1 VLQAIE
7 FVQMQRDDELWELL
21 ISLALGSANMTGEPL
36 AQDRVRCRHFMSG
49 SLPNGLD
56 KKSVIIGWCV
66 SLFNDERACDGAPVG
81 ALLDHIG
88 GYVDPLRLV
97 QRIPAGLEIPRLRDR
112 LVHIIADFRTQT
124 SLREGCNTILHHDCL
139 SLAQVRLFHSC
150 IALCSRTLPPHSAC
164 AQHQDGILSSVR

>member
-1 VLQAIE
+1 MQAIE

-21 ISLALGSANMTGEPL
+21 ISLALADADM
-36 AQDRVRCRHFMSG
+36 
-49 SLPNGLD
+49 
-56 KKSVIIGWCV
+56 I
-66 SLFNDERACDGAPVG
+66 GAPLLRSSERSKLYYPPVSERLSNQITAPELALRDAPHAYWFAG

-97 QRIPAGLEIPRLRDR
+97 QKIPAGLAIPNLRDR

-139 SLAQVRLFHSC
+139 VLAQVELLLFSS
-150 IALCSRTLPPHSAC
+150 IASQIGLE
-164 AQHQDGILSSVR
+164 ILT